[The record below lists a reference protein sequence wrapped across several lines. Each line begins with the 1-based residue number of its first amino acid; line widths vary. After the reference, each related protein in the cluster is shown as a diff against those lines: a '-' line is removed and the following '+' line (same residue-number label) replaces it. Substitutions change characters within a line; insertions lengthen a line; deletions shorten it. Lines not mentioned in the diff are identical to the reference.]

1 MIEIIKGTN
10 IDFISKRK
18 YGFIFSSVMVLLS
31 LILIF
36 AKGPNFGIDFT
47 GGALLQIRFS
57 EPISTSDL
65 RGTMGKIGKE
75 NALIQALGSEGREY
89 IIRTAEENPV
99 EFAKTLKEI
108 LQKDFPQNSQ
118 EILREETV
126 EPKIGKELL
135 VKTMWAIIIALFL
148 ILLYVSFRFDYR
160 FGTAAVIALF
170 HDAIITI
177 GVLVITQREFS
188 IVVVGALLTIIGYSI
203 NDSIV
208 ISDRI
213 REKFKKMRKEPYN
226 VVLNTGLNEVLSRT
240 VLTVGTTLL
249 AVIALLIFGGS
260 VIADFAFTLLI
271 GFIIGTYSSI
281 FIVASIV
288 SVWEERFPKKKK

>member
-10 IDFISKRK
+10 IDFISKRN
-18 YGFIFSSVMVLLS
+18 YGFIFSAVLLFIS
-31 LILIF
+31 IVLIF
-36 AKGPNFGIDFT
+36 VKGPNFGIDFT

-57 EPISTSDL
+57 EPITTSEL
-65 RGTMGKIGKE
+65 RNTMGKIGRE
-75 NALIQALGSEGREY
+75 HALIQALGNEGTEY
-89 IIRTAEENPV
+89 IIRTAEEDPV
-99 EFAKTLKEI
+99 DFAKSLKEL
-108 LQKDFPQNSQ
+108 LQKEFPDNSQ

-135 VKTMWAIIIALFL
+135 FKTLWAIIIALFL

-177 GVLVITQREFS
+177 GVLVVTQREFS

-213 REKFKKMRKEPYN
+213 REKYKKMRKEPYN
-226 VVLNTGLNEVLSRT
+226 VILNTGLNEVLSRT

-249 AVIALLIFGGS
+249 AVIALLVFGGS

-271 GFIIGTYSSI
+271 GFLIGTYSSI
-281 FIVASIV
+281 FILASIV

>member
-1 MIEIIKGTN
+1 MIEIIKGAN
-10 IDFISKRK
+10 IDFIGKRK
-18 YGFIFSSVMVLLS
+18 LGFGFSTGIIFLS

-57 EPISTSDL
+57 EPIITGDL
-65 RGTMGKIGKE
+65 RNTLSKIGKE
-75 NALIQALGSEGREY
+75 QALIQALGDEGREY
-89 IIRTAEENPV
+89 IIRAADEKPV
-99 EFAKTLKEI
+99 EFAKSVKKI
-108 LQKDFPQNSQ
+108 LSADFPDNDR

-135 VKTMWAIIIALFL
+135 IKTLWAIFL
-148 ILLYVSFRFDYR
+148 AMVLIFGYVSFRFDYR
-160 FGTAAVIALF
+160 FGIAAVIALF
-170 HDAIITI
+170 HDAIFTI
-177 GVLVITQREFS
+177 GVLVLTQREFS

-213 REKFKKMRKEPYN
+213 REKYKKMRKEPYDII
-226 VVLNTGLNEVLSRT
+226 LNTGLNETLPRT
-240 VLTVGTTLL
+240 ILTSSTTLL
-249 AVIALLIFGGS
+249 AVVALLIFGGS

-271 GFIIGTYSSI
+271 GFLIGTYSSI
-281 FIVASIV
+281 FILANIV
-288 SVWEERFPKKKK
+288 SVWEEKFPKRKR

>member
-1 MIEIIKGTN
+1 MIEIIKGSN

-18 YGFIFSSVMVLLS
+18 FGFIFSAIIVFLS
-31 LILIF
+31 LVLIF
-36 AKGPNFGIDFT
+36 VKGPNFGIDFT
-47 GGALLQIRFS
+47 GGVLLQIQFS

-65 RGTMGKIGKE
+65 RATMSKVGKE
-75 NALIQALGSEGREY
+75 KALIQALGNENREY
-89 IIRTAEENPV
+89 IIRTAEQNPA
-99 EFAKTLKEI
+99 EFAKALKE
-108 LQKDFPQNSQ
+108 LLHDDFPDNPQ

-135 VKTMWAIIIALFL
+135 VKTLWAIIIALFL
-148 ILLYVSFRFDYR
+148 ILFYVSFRFDYR

-177 GVLVITQREFS
+177 GILVLTQREFS
-188 IVVVGALLTIIGYSI
+188 IVIVGALLTIIGYSI

-226 VVLNTGLNEVLSRT
+226 VILNTGLNEVLSRT
-240 VLTVGTTLL
+240 ILTVGTTLL
-249 AVIALLIFGGS
+249 AVMALLIFGGS
-260 VIADFAFTLLI
+260 VIADFAFTLLV

-281 FIVASIV
+281 FILASIV
-288 SVWEERFPKKKK
+288 SVWEEKFPKKKK

>member
-1 MIEIIKGTN
+1 MIELIKNPN
-10 IDFISKRK
+10 IDFIGKRK
-18 YGFIFSSVMVLLS
+18 YGFAFSAVI
-31 LILIF
+31 ILISLLLIVI
-36 AKGPNFGIDFT
+36 KGPNFGIDFT

-57 EPISTSDL
+57 DAISTAQL
-65 RGTMGKIGKE
+65 RGSLARIGKE
-75 NALIQALGSEGREY
+75 KAQIQALGMDSREF
-89 IIRTAEENPV
+89 IIRAAEKEPV
-99 EFAKTLKEI
+99 EFARAVKDVLA
-108 LQKDFPQNSQ
+108 QDFPNNTQ

-135 VKTMWAIIIALFL
+135 VKTLWAIIIALIL
-148 ILLYVSFRFDYR
+148 ILIYVSFRFDYR
-160 FGTAAVIALF
+160 FGVAAVIALF
-170 HDAIITI
+170 HDAVFTI

-213 REKFKKMRKEPYN
+213 REKYKKMRKEPYN
-226 VVLNTGLNEVLSRT
+226 LVLNTGLNEVLSRT
-240 VLTVGTTLL
+240 LLTVGTTLL
-249 AVIALLIFGGS
+249 AVIALLVFGGA

-281 FIVASIV
+281 FIVANVV

>member
-18 YGFIFSSVMVLLS
+18 YGFMFSAVIVFLS
-31 LILIF
+31 LVLIF
-36 AKGPNFGIDFT
+36 VKGPNFGIDFT
-47 GGALLQIRFS
+47 GGALLQIRFA
-57 EPISTSDL
+57 EPITTSELRTTLST
-65 RGTMGKIGKE
+65 IGKE
-75 NALIQALGSEGREY
+75 QSMIQALGVEGKEY
-89 IIRTAEENPV
+89 IIRAAEDDPV
-99 EFAKTLKEI
+99 GFAKSVKQLLRENFS
-108 LQKDFPQNSQ
+108 DNDQ
-118 EILREETV
+118 EFLREETV

-135 VKTMWAIIIALFL
+135 IGTLWAIFLALVL
-148 ILLYVSFRFDYR
+148 ILFYVSFRFDYR
-160 FGTAAVIALF
+160 FGIAAVIALF
-170 HDAIITI
+170 HDALFTI
-177 GVLVITQREFS
+177 GVLVLFQREFS

-213 REKFKKMRKEPYN
+213 REKQKKMRKEPYN
-226 VVLNTGLNEVLSRT
+226 VILNTGLNETLPRT
-240 VLTVGTTLL
+240 ILTSSTTLL

-260 VIADFAFTLLI
+260 VIADFAFTLLV

-281 FIVASIV
+281 FILASVV

>member
-1 MIEIIKGTN
+1 MIEIIKNPN

-18 YGFIFSSVMVLLS
+18 YGFTLSAIFMIAALL
-31 LILIF
+31 LIIIR
-36 AKGPNFGIDFT
+36 GPNFGIDFT
-47 GGALLQIRFS
+47 GGALLQIQFS
-57 EPISTSDL
+57 EPITTGELRSTL
-65 RGTMGKIGKE
+65 AKIGQE
-75 NALIQALGSEGREY
+75 HSEIQSLGTEKKEY
-89 IIRTAEENPV
+89 IIRAAEEKPV
-99 EFAKTLKEI
+99 EFSKAVKQV
-108 LQKDFPQNSQ
+108 LQNDYPDNPRQV
-118 EILREETV
+118 LREETV

-135 VKTMWAIIIALFL
+135 RKTMWAIIIALVL

-170 HDAIITI
+170 HDALFTV

-213 REKFKKMRKEPYN
+213 REKYKKMRKEPYN
-226 VVLNTGLNEVLSRT
+226 VILNTGLNEVLSRT
-240 VLTVGTTLL
+240 LLTVGTTLL

-260 VIADFAFTLLI
+260 VIADFAFTLLV

-281 FIVASIV
+281 FIVANIV
-288 SVWEERFPKKKK
+288 SIWEEKFPKKK

>member
-1 MIEIIKGTN
+1 M
-10 IDFISKRK
+10 
-18 YGFIFSSVMVLLS
+18 LS
-31 LILIF
+31 GVLIF
-36 AKGPNFGIDFT
+36 VSLAIILFIGPNFGIDFT
-47 GGALLQIRFS
+47 GGALLQIKFS
-57 EPISTSDL
+57 DPVTTAELRDALSEVDASDAQIQML
-65 RGTMGKIGKE
+65 GTDKR
-75 NALIQALGSEGREY
+75 QY
-89 IIRTAEENPV
+89 VIRTAQANPV
-99 EFAKTLKEI
+99 EFSRSLKQVLTER
-108 LQKDFPQNSQ
+108 FPDNER

-135 VKTMWAIIIALFL
+135 GKTLWAIIIALAL
-148 ILLYVSFRFDYR
+148 ILIYVSFRFDYR

-170 HDAIITI
+170 HDALFTIAVLIIA
-177 GVLVITQREFS
+177 QREFS

-213 REKFKKMRKEPYN
+213 REKHKKMRKEPYN
-226 VVLNTGLNEVLSRT
+226 LVLNTGLNEVLSRT

-260 VIADFAFTLLI
+260 VIADFAFTLLV
-271 GFIIGTYSSI
+271 GFVIGTYSSI

>member
-1 MIEIIKGTN
+1 MIEIIKNAN
-10 IDFISKRK
+10 IDFIGKK
-18 YGFIFSSVMVLLS
+18 NYGFMLS
-31 LILIF
+31 GVLIF
-36 AKGPNFGIDFT
+36 VSLAIILFIGPNFGIDFT
-47 GGALLQIRFS
+47 GGALLQIKFS
-57 EPISTSDL
+57 DPVTTAELRDALSEVDASDAQIQML
-65 RGTMGKIGKE
+65 GTDK
-75 NALIQALGSEGREY
+75 REY
-89 IIRTAEENPV
+89 VIRTAQANPV
-99 EFAKTLKEI
+99 EFSRSLKQVLTER
-108 LQKDFPQNSQ
+108 FPDNER

-135 VKTMWAIIIALFL
+135 GKTLWAIIIALAL
-148 ILLYVSFRFDYR
+148 ILIYVSFRFDYR

-170 HDAIITI
+170 HDALFTIAVLIIA
-177 GVLVITQREFS
+177 QREFS

-213 REKFKKMRKEPYN
+213 REKHKKMRKEPYN
-226 VVLNTGLNEVLSRT
+226 LVLNTGLNEVLSRT

-260 VIADFAFTLLI
+260 VIADFAFTLLV
-271 GFIIGTYSSI
+271 GFVIGTYSSI